1 MEMEVIQGLGVSS
14 GVAVGKAICLETRN
28 DEVYRFPLPEDL
40 IEEEIE
46 RFRRAAERAREE
58 VHSLGQRVGAEL
70 GEELGAIFE
79 AHALLLRDPQLLDRI
94 EARIREEH
102 VNAEWA
108 VLETTTELRQQFA
121 RFQMERFRE
130 RGEDIQDVGRHLIR
144 SIQGLSHHELS
155 EIEGDV
161 VVIADDLTPSDAVRL
176 GRQGVVGF
184 AIEVGGQT
192 SHTAIIAHSLKIP
205 LVTGLPGITRLAA
218 HEDPVVVDGDSG
230 RVILHPTDTA
240 LDEYREERES
250 ARLREEELAATGG
263 LESVTRDGVE
273 IRIMANIDLSEELDD
288 ALRYGAR
295 GIGLYRSEFLYIE
308 KSPELPSEE
317 DHYRL
322 YRSILERMSPEPVI
336 LRTYDLGGRK
346 LAREVMETREGK
358 PVLVLRGIRQ
368 TLARPRIYRE
378 QLRGIFRAG
387 CHGDLRVMLPLVSTL
402 EEVRRFRAFAE
413 TVKDELDEEGIEYC
427 RDFDLGIMI
436 EVPSAALIADHLA
449 REVDFF
455 SIGTNDLIQY
465 SLAADRN
472 NEHVTD
478 LYQPLH
484 PGLLRMIQGV
494 IEAADQAEIPVTVC
508 GEMAGDPVGAA
519 VLIGLGIRALSVSP
533 RRIPVLKS
541 RVRTLDLAR
550 LEEPVRRCL
559 DLASQS
565 EVEELLEEILEHA
578 PETTQQTAS

>member
-1 MEMEVIQGLGVSS
+1 
-14 GVAVGKAICLETRN
+14 
-28 DEVYRFPLPEDL
+28 
-40 IEEEIE
+40 
-46 RFRRAAERAREE
+46 
-58 VHSLGQRVGAEL
+58 
-70 GEELGAIFE
+70 
-79 AHALLLRDPQLLDRI
+79 
-94 EARIREEH
+94 
-102 VNAEWA
+102 
-108 VLETTTELRQQFA
+108 
-121 RFQMERFRE
+121 
-130 RGEDIQDVGRHLIR
+130 
-144 SIQGLSHHELS
+144 
-155 EIEGDV
+155 
-161 VVIADDLTPSDAVRL
+161 
-176 GRQGVVGF
+176 
-184 AIEVGGQT
+184 
-192 SHTAIIAHSLKIP
+192 
-205 LVTGLPGITRLAA
+205 
-218 HEDPVVVDGDSG
+218 
-230 RVILHPTDTA
+230 
-240 LDEYREERES
+240 
-250 ARLREEELAATGG
+250 
-263 LESVTRDGVE
+263 
-273 IRIMANIDLSEELDD
+273 
-288 ALRYGAR
+288 
-295 GIGLYRSEFLYIE
+295 
-308 KSPELPSEE
+308 
-317 DHYRL
+317 
-322 YRSILERMSPEPVI
+322 
-336 LRTYDLGGRK
+336 
-346 LAREVMETREGK
+346 
-358 PVLVLRGIRQ
+358 
-368 TLARPRIYRE
+368 
-378 QLRGIFRAG
+378 
-387 CHGDLRVMLPLVSTL
+387 MLPLVSTL